1 MTRQG
6 RDKSAW
12 ITLFTSQ
19 VGIITICLVAE
30 EGSSLAVSKA
40 YPPRKIRQ
48 EVAEPDEFE
57 YDYFYDEIEPQIQFS
72 ELYDEV
78 RVFARV

>member
-1 MTRQG
+1 M
-6 RDKSAW
+6 
-12 ITLFTSQ
+12 
-19 VGIITICLVAE
+19 
-30 EGSSLAVSKA
+30 AVSKA

-57 YDYFYDEIEPQIQFS
+57 YDYFYDEIEPEIQFS

-78 RVFARV
+78 RVLRELNLRIIEKL

>member
-1 MTRQG
+1 M
-6 RDKSAW
+6 
-12 ITLFTSQ
+12 
-19 VGIITICLVAE
+19 AE

-78 RVFARV
+78 RVLLELNLRISG

>member
-1 MTRQG
+1 M
-6 RDKSAW
+6 
-12 ITLFTSQ
+12 
-19 VGIITICLVAE
+19 
-30 EGSSLAVSKA
+30 AVSKA

-78 RVFARV
+78 RVLRELNLRISG